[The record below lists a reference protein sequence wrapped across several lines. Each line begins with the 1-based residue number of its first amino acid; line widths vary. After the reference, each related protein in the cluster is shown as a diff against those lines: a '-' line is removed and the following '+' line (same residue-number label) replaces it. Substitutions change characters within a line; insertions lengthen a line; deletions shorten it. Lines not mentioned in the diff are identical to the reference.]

1 MRNVLFEVY
10 GLESATYHFEA
21 HGADPGWEK
30 AAIVKTHQL
39 PHELPDQL
47 LKSKIVY
54 LVRDGRDAVV
64 SLAHHR
70 KDIFDSESNLDLN
83 MLEAINA
90 DEGSY
95 FGGWTRHVLS
105 WYKCADLII
114 RFEDLIAD
122 PIKECERLRGILD
135 LPEPKKI
142 PPSFSDLKS
151 GQPEYGS
158 GKYHS
163 DQNLA
168 SKWFRSG
175 KVNSWKMEM
184 TDDLQSRFWHLHGEA
199 MEYVGYS
206 LQGEQVIQH
215 SILAAARPVSV
226 LIEAGK
232 VTDPF
237 TDGIKRF
244 VVELLRTS
252 IDYPIGNVHVSALV
266 NGKILSPEAT
276 LEIAGQDQLKSN
288 GTLFRMAKRVLKFL
302 LPMSAYNALARMVS
316 VQKLKA
322 SKSRLLAAS
331 GTASFDVVILT
342 LPQHFQTIEH
352 LRANSSI
359 GIIHDLTHRILPDLH
374 KDNNVRLS
382 QKGLEYLVDR
392 NAQLVSVSKSTAMDL
407 KNIGLES
414 TMIYEGVNRQVFF
427 PKKTDHWKN
436 LIHDRYDI
444 PKKEFLL
451 SVCTLEPRKN
461 LKGLLAAYSQ
471 LDSKVRENHPMVLAG
486 RKGWHWSNSI
496 VPEKCKSDVHFIGFV
511 SEAHLSALYSNAFG
525 FCYISHYEGFG
536 LPVLEAMA
544 CGCAVL
550 ASNNSSLKEIVGDSG
565 VLVDPQSQGSIVNGL
580 LKILDPAK
588 REALATAAMTRSWQ
602 FTWSHMWRELVSKT
616 MN

>member
-64 SLAHHR
+64 SLAHRR

-95 FGGWTRHVLS
+95 FGGWTRHALS
-105 WYKCADLII
+105 WYKRADLII

-122 PIKECERLRGILD
+122 PIRECERLRVILD
-135 LPEPKKI
+135 LPEPKKL

-163 DQNLA
+163 HQN
-168 SKWFRSG
+168 G
-175 KVNSWKMEM
+175 WKMEM

-206 LQGEQVIQH
+206 LRGERVSQH
-215 SILAAARPVSV
+215 SISAAARPISV

-232 VTDPF
+232 ITDPF

-252 IDYPIGNVHVSALV
+252 IDYPIRNVHVSALV

-288 GTLFRMAKRVLKFL
+288 GILFGMAKKVLKFL
-302 LPMSAYNALARMVS
+302 LPMSSYNALARKVS
-316 VQKLKA
+316 VQKLRA
-322 SKSRLLAAS
+322 SKSRLIEVSNRLDYD
-331 GTASFDVVILT
+331 FLILT
-342 LPQHFQTIEH
+342 LPQHFQSIEH
-352 LRANSSI
+352 IRAKNTI

-374 KDNNVRLS
+374 QDNNVRLS
-382 QKGLEYLVDR
+382 QQGLEYLVDR
-392 NAQLVSVSKSTAMDL
+392 KAQLVSVSKSTAMDL
-407 KNIGLES
+407 ENIGLES

-461 LKGLLAAYSQ
+461 LKGLLNAYSQ
-471 LDSKVRENHPMVLAG
+471 LDPKVRENHPMVLAG

-511 SEAHLSALYSNAFG
+511 SEAHLSALYSDAWG

-536 LPVLEAMA
+536 LPLLEAMA

-550 ASNNSSLKEIVGDSG
+550 ASNNSSLKEIVDDAG
-565 VLVDPQSQGSIVNGL
+565 VLVDPQSQESIVNGL
-580 LKILDPAK
+580 LQILDPSK
-588 REALATAAMTRSWQ
+588 REALATAAMNRSWQ
-602 FTWSHMWRELVSKT
+602 FTWSQMWRGLVSKT
-616 MN
+616 MS